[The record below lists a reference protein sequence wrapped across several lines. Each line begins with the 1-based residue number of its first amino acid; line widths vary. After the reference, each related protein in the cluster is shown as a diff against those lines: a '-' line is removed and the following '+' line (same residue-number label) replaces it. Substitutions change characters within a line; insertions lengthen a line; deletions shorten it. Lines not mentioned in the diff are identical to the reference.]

1 MVSTYTANGG
11 IEKIGSG
18 EQSGTWGDTTNTNF
32 DIIDKLT
39 NGVVTI
45 DVASNSTSTLTTSDG
60 AVSDGMSKV
69 LSYTTTGSQSGTH
82 TVTISPNDAQKL
94 YFVKNAIGQTI
105 EFSQGSGAN
114 ASVSNGESAIIFSN
128 GGGSTA
134 VVTNLSALFPNTN
147 TAGTGTFT
155 SITANGGV
163 TVDNITID
171 GTEIDLSSGDLTVD
185 VAGNI
190 DLDADGG
197 TIKVSDGGT
206 ELLNII
212 NSSSDVVIKPVVD
225 GKDIIFQQRDGTEVA
240 RIEDNGTFNV
250 VTDKFAINGTAVT
263 STAAELNILDG
274 ATTTASEL
282 NLLDGDTSV
291 GSSITVA
298 DSDGIIVNDG
308 GTMKTIPASAVKTY
322 ATAGATSGTV
332 TSVATGS
339 GLTGGTITSSG
350 TLSLKNSFLASNGTV
365 STGTTTSFTATTYP
379 HFISG
384 QSVSAGSFSFTIT
397 EADGSTHTLSMTDGD
412 SGTRDVFATLLP
424 VGSNISG
431 SSFQYLAVAL
441 VPG

>member
-1 MVSTYTANGG
+1 MVSTYTTNGG

-32 DIIDKLT
+32 DIIDRLT

-45 DVASNSTSTLTTSDG
+45 DVASNSTSTLTTQEG
-60 AVSDGMSKV
+60 TVSDGMSKV

-134 VVTNLSALFPNTN
+134 VVTNLSALFPNTT

-197 TIKVSDGGT
+197 TVKISDGGT

-212 NSSSDVVIKPVVD
+212 NSSSDVVVKPVVD

-263 STAAELNILDG
+263 STAAELNILDD
-274 ATTTASEL
+274 ATVTSGEL
-282 NLLDGDTSV
+282 NKLDGDTSND
-291 GSSITVA
+291 SSITVA
-298 DSDGIIVNDG
+298 DSDGIIIDDN
-308 GTMKTIPASAVKTY
+308 GTIKKVPASDIKTY
-322 ATAGATSGTV
+322 ATAGATNGTV
-332 TSVATGS
+332 TQVGTGN
-339 GLTGGTITSSG
+339 GLTGTVTTSG
-350 TLSLKNSFLASNGTV
+350 NISLKNSFLASNGTV
-365 STGTTTSFTATTYP
+365 STGTTTSFTASTYP

-384 QSVSAGSFSFTIT
+384 RSTSTGSYAYTVT
-397 EADGSTHTLSMTDGD
+397 EADGSTHSLDMRDGD
-412 SGTRDVFATLLP
+412 SGTYDTFATILP

-431 SSFQYLAVAL
+431 STFVYLAVAL

>member
-1 MVSTYTANGG
+1 MVSTYTTNGG

-32 DIIDKLT
+32 DIIDRLT

-45 DVASNSTSTLTTSDG
+45 DVASNSTSTLTTQEG
-60 AVSDGMSKV
+60 TVSDGMSKV

-163 TVDNITID
+163 TVDNITIND
-171 GTEIDLSSGDLTVD
+171 TEIDLSSGDLTVD

-197 TIKVSDGGT
+197 TIKISDGGT
-206 ELLNII
+206 ELLNIT

-263 STAAELNILDG
+263 STAAELNILDD
-274 ATTTASEL
+274 ATVNASEL
-282 NLLDGDTSV
+282 NKLDGDTSND
-291 GSSITVA
+291 SSITVA
-298 DSDGIIVNDG
+298 DSDGIIVDDN
-308 GTMKTIPASAVKTY
+308 GTIKKVPASDIKTY

-350 TLSLKNSFLASNGTV
+350 TLALKNSFLASNGTV
-365 STGTTTSFTATTYP
+365 TTGSGTSFTASTYP

-384 QSVSAGSFSFTIT
+384 ATVSTGGGTFTVT
-397 EADGSTHTLSMTDGD
+397 EADGSTHTLNMRDGD
-412 SGTRDVFATLLP
+412 GGTHDTFATLLP
-424 VGSNISG
+424 AG
-431 SSFQYLAVAL
+431 SSITGNTFQYLAVAL
-441 VPG
+441 IPG

>member
-1 MVSTYTANGG
+1 MVSTYTTNGG

-18 EQSGTWGDTTNTNF
+18 EQCGTWGDTTNTNF
-32 DIIDKLT
+32 DIIDRLT

-45 DVASNSTSTLTTSDG
+45 DVASNSTSTLTTQEG
-60 AVSDGMSKV
+60 TVSDGMSKV

-171 GTEIDLSSGDLTVD
+171 GTEIDLSSCDLTVD

-197 TIKVSDGGT
+197 TVKISDGGT

-212 NSSSDVVIKPVVD
+212 NSSSDVVVKPVVD

-263 STAAELNILDG
+263 STAAELN
-274 ATTTASEL
+274 
-282 NLLDGDTSV
+282 LLDGGTSV

-298 DSDGIIVNDG
+298 DADGIVVNDN
-308 GTMKTIPASAVKTY
+308 GTMKTIPASDIKTY
-322 ATAGATSGTV
+322 TTAGATSGTV
-332 TSVATGS
+332 TSVATGN
-339 GLTGGTITSSG
+339 GLTGGTFTDS
-350 TLSLKNSFLASNGTV
+350 GTV
-365 STGTTTSFTATTYP
+365 SMKNSWMANTSSALSSGTTTSFTNNTGYP
-379 HFISG
+379 VFISG
-384 QSVSAGSFSFTIT
+384 RTISSGGGTFTLSVSGGSGTV
-397 EADGSTHTLSMTDGD
+397 DMRDGD
-412 SGTRDVFATLLP
+412 GGTYDVFATVVPNGGTL
-424 VGSNISG
+424 SG
-431 SSFQYLAVAL
+431 NTFSYLAVQMR
-441 VPG
+441 PG

>member
-1 MVSTYTANGG
+1 MVSTYTTNGG

-32 DIIDKLT
+32 DIIDRLT

-45 DVASNSTSTLTTSDG
+45 DVASNSTSTLTTQEG
-60 AVSDGMSKV
+60 TVSDGMSKV

-197 TIKVSDGGT
+197 TVKISDGGT

-212 NSSSDVVIKPVVD
+212 NSSSDVVVKPVVD

-263 STAAELNILDG
+263 STAAELN
-274 ATTTASEL
+274 
-282 NLLDGDTSV
+282 LLDGGTSV

-298 DSDGIIVNDG
+298 DADGIVVNDN
-308 GTMKTIPASAVKTY
+308 GTMKTIPASDIKTY
-322 ATAGATSGTV
+322 TTAGATSGTV
-332 TSVATGS
+332 TSVATGN
-339 GLTGGTITSSG
+339 GLTGGTFTDS
-350 TLSLKNSFLASNGTV
+350 GTV
-365 STGTTTSFTATTYP
+365 SMKNSWMANTSSALSSGTTTSFTNNTGYP
-379 HFISG
+379 VFISG
-384 QSVSAGSFSFTIT
+384 RTISSGGGTFTLSVSGGSGTV
-397 EADGSTHTLSMTDGD
+397 DMRDGD
-412 SGTRDVFATLLP
+412 GGTYDVFATVVPNGGTL
-424 VGSNISG
+424 SG
-431 SSFQYLAVAL
+431 NTFSYLAVQMR
-441 VPG
+441 PG

>member
-32 DIIDKLT
+32 DIIDRLIS
-39 NGVVTI
+39 GVGAITL
-45 DVASNSTSTLTTSDG
+45 SGTTHTLTTSEG
-60 AVSDGMSKV
+60 SLSDGMFKV
-69 LSYTTTGSQSGTH
+69 LVLGGSPSGTN
-82 TVTISPNDAQKL
+82 TITIAPNDADKL
-94 YFVKNAIGQTI
+94 YFVKNGTDQIAT
-105 EFSQGSGAN
+105 FTQGSGSDV
-114 ASVSNGESAIIFSN
+114 SVAAGAGAIIFAD
-128 GGGSTA
+128 GAGSGAA
-134 VVTNLSALFPNTN
+134 VTDLTALFPNAN
-147 TAGTGTFT
+147 TSGAGVFS

-163 TVDNITID
+163 NVDNITID

-197 TIKVSDGGT
+197 TIKISDGGT
-206 ELLNII
+206 ELLNIT

-263 STAAELNILDG
+263 STAAELNILDT
-274 ATTTASEL
+274 ATVTAGEL

-298 DSDGIIVNDG
+298 DSDGIIVNDA

-332 TSVATGS
+332 TSVATGN

-350 TLSLKNSFLASNGTV
+350 TLALKNSFLASNGTV
-365 STGTTTSFTATTYP
+365 TTGSGTSFTASTYP

-384 QSVSAGSFSFTIT
+384 ATVSTGGGTFTVT
-397 EADGSTHTLSMTDGD
+397 EADGSTHTLNMRDGD
-412 SGTRDVFATLLP
+412 GGTHDTFATLLP
-424 VGSNISG
+424 AG
-431 SSFQYLAVAL
+431 SSITGNTFQYLAVAL
-441 VPG
+441 IPG

>member
-1 MVSTYTANGG
+1 MVSTYTTNGG

-32 DIIDKLT
+32 DIIDRLT

-45 DVASNSTSTLTTSDG
+45 DVASNSTSTLTTQEG
-60 AVSDGMSKV
+60 TVSDGMSKV
-69 LSYTTTGSQSGTH
+69 LSYTKTGSQSGTH

-197 TIKVSDGGT
+197 TVKISDGGT

-212 NSSSDVVIKPVVD
+212 NSSSDVVVKPVVD

-263 STAAELNILDG
+263 STAAELN
-274 ATTTASEL
+274 
-282 NLLDGDTSV
+282 LLDGGTSV

-298 DSDGIIVNDG
+298 DADGIVVNDN
-308 GTMKTIPASAVKTY
+308 GTMKTIPASDIKTY
-322 ATAGATSGTV
+322 TTAGATSGTV
-332 TSVATGS
+332 TSVATGN
-339 GLTGGTITSSG
+339 GLTGGTFTDS
-350 TLSLKNSFLASNGTV
+350 GTV
-365 STGTTTSFTATTYP
+365 SMKNSWMANTSSALSSGTTTSFTNNTGYP
-379 HFISG
+379 VFISG
-384 QSVSAGSFSFTIT
+384 RTISSGGGTFTLSVSGGSGTV
-397 EADGSTHTLSMTDGD
+397 DMRDGD
-412 SGTRDVFATLLP
+412 GGTYDVFATVVPNGGTL
-424 VGSNISG
+424 SG
-431 SSFQYLAVAL
+431 NTFSYLAVQMR
-441 VPG
+441 PG